1 VLDGLALGAERVLA
15 RRALITR
22 QRAQDAMSATIEV
35 AGSIRDFK
43 VVRVALD
50 AI

>member
-1 VLDGLALGAERVLA
+1 VLDDFPRDAESEMDKRL
-15 RRALITR
+15 LIVR
-22 QRAQDAMSATIEV
+22 QRAQDAMSGEIEG

-43 VVRVALD
+43 VVRVALN